1 LKLFSRELTIDEV
14 IGFIRCQSPELTG
27 DCKGCLFVEA
37 AKDLIAEVERL
48 KAENESLAVNGGKYM
63 KIAGYRYELFEKVS
77 DELEKA
83 ELENAK
89 LKEKLMSAHDEWQAL
104 TIFLEG
110 MKKGNSI
117 LKKALEL
124 ACDECSFREHPY
136 DEYIQQA
143 QEQEVEK

>member
-1 LKLFSRELTIDEV
+1 MTDKQLDEIKECYDNIMSRDKFIDHARED
-14 IGFIRCQSPELTG
+14 IPG
-27 DCKGCLFVEA
+27 
-37 AKDLIAEVERL
+37 LIAEVERL
-48 KAENESLAVNGGKYM
+48 KAGNNALAANGGKYM

-143 QEQEVEK
+143 QEQEAEK

>member
-1 LKLFSRELTIDEV
+1 MTDKQLDEIKECYDNIMSRDKFIDHARED
-14 IGFIRCQSPELTG
+14 IPG
-27 DCKGCLFVEA
+27 
-37 AKDLIAEVERL
+37 LIAEVERL

-143 QEQEVEK
+143 QEQEAEK